1 MSGINSLAGKI
12 LDIDLSESRISDLPT
27 DRYCDGVLGGIGIAV
42 EAMLERIEAGTRPF
56 DAENLITFSAGVLV
70 GTSSPS
76 ACRTTIASMNVLTGG
91 YGSASAA
98 GYFAPELKYAGY
110 DNIFVTG
117 KSSGPVYLF
126 ISDDHVEIRD
136 AKHLWGKTTWDT
148 EDLIREEL
156 FDGSIQVLSIGP
168 AGENLVSA
176 ANVMVSRN
184 RSASRCGLGAIMG
197 SKNLKAIAVRG
208 SGMIHAAQPE
218 SFVRCCGKFSEQL
231 TSTKTAAMLRR
242 YGTPASFPQWN
253 AIGNLPGRNFQTN
266 QLSDAGAQNFTPGQ
280 LKEKV
285 IQKNFG
291 CFSCSIHC
299 TQLNRVKSG
308 KFKGTAG
315 EKLECQAF
323 WDFGAKLGIDS
334 IEAVVKGSTLCA
346 ELGLDMNNATGAIS
360 FAMECYQ
367 RGLISDADTGGLKLE
382 WGNED
387 VIVELLHQIA
397 HQKGIGP
404 LLKDGALAA
413 AKIVGNG
420 SEAFAMHVKGQDLAE
435 EFRGLVGWALGIM
448 VSERGGAHTTGAP
461 LAERYTISPER
472 SEELFGIST
481 ASDAMAYDGKAEL
494 VIYYQRFHA
503 ALEALGTCF
512 FSSNWIGSEMLGPR
526 DYTTLYNLAMG
537 TDLSVNDLMMA
548 GERIHTMQKLF
559 NIKHR
564 GFSREED
571 TPQDRMFDVPPKKTR
586 RKIGLDRQ
594 KWSKLLDDYYALH
607 GWDVETGY
615 PRAEGLRKLGIGRHE
630 AILER

>member
-1 MSGINSLAGKI
+1 MKTPNPTTGKI
-12 LDIDLSESRISDLPT
+12 LDVNLCEGLTEQTPTERYSE
-27 DRYCDGVLGGIGIAV
+27 GVLGGIGVAV
-42 EAMLERIEAGTRPF
+42 QALLERVDAGVRPL
-56 DAENLITFSAGVLV
+56 DPENMITFNAGVLV

-98 GYFAPELKYAGY
+98 GYFAPELKYAGF
-110 DNIFVTG
+110 DSIFVSG
-117 KSSGPVYLF
+117 KASRPVFLF
-126 ISDDHVEIRD
+126 VSDGKAEILD
-136 AKHLWGKTTWDT
+136 ASHLWGKTTWDT
-148 EDLIREEL
+148 EDLIRQQ
-156 FDGSIQVLSIGP
+156 FGDQSIQVLSIGP

-176 ANVMVSRN
+176 ANVMVCRN

-208 SGMIHAAQPE
+208 SGIIQVAQPE
-218 SFVRCCGKFSEQL
+218 SFVRCCGRHSGHL
-231 TSTKTAAMLRR
+231 ASTNTATMLRR

-253 AIGNLPGRNFQTN
+253 EIGNLPGKNFQTN
-266 QLSDAGAQNFTPGQ
+266 RLTEKGALSFTPE
-280 LKEKV
+280 LLEEKV

-299 TQLNRVKSG
+299 TQLNSIKSG
-308 KFKGTAG
+308 KFKGTSG

-323 WDFGAKLGIDS
+323 WDFGAKLGVET

-367 RGLISDADTGGLKLE
+367 RGLITERDTNGLKLE
-382 WGNED
+382 WGDEE

-397 HQKGIGP
+397 HVRGIGS
-404 LLKDGALAA
+404 LLKDGAVAA
-413 AKIVGNG
+413 AKTIGND
-420 SEAFAMHVKGQDLAE
+420 SEKFAMHVKGQDLAE

-461 LAERYTISPER
+461 LAERYSVSPER
-472 SEELFGIST
+472 SQELFGIST
-481 ASDAMAYDGKAEL
+481 ASDPMAYEGKAEL
-494 VIYYQRFHA
+494 VVYYQRFHS

-512 FSSNWIGSEMLGPR
+512 FSSNWIGAEMLGPE
-526 DYTTLYNLAMG
+526 DYVTLYNLAMG
-537 TDLSVNDLMMA
+537 SNISVDDLMMA
-548 GERIHTMQKLF
+548 GERIHTLQKLF

-571 TPQDRMFDVPPKKTR
+571 VPQDRMFEVPPNQTNT
-586 RKIGLDRQ
+586 KIGLDRG

-607 GWDVETGY
+607 DWDVKTGY
-615 PRAEGLRKLGIGRHE
+615 PRPECLSRLGLEVHQGI
-630 AILER
+630 LD